1 MANPISYI
9 LFGLFMWWLFR
20 FCENHPRF
28 EGGLR
33 VFLKYLYCFLWP
45 LAFFGAAFVYY
56 TKHSEGMVL
65 LCIALGIGTSI
76 IAFIIASKDPHKT
89 ISAIKS
95 FFSRFL

>member
-9 LFGLFMWWLFR
+9 IFGLFVWCLFK
-20 FCENHPRF
+20 FCENHPKF
-28 EGGLR
+28 GGGLKIS
-33 VFLKYLYCFLWP
+33 LKYLYCFLWP
-45 LAFFGAAFVYY
+45 LVFFGAAFVYY